1 MLMILHLYYI
11 QKQESDPTVFEV
23 WTVVVNPGQRQAV
36 IIRGHEGQQ
45 G

>member
-11 QKQESDPTVFEV
+11 QKQESNPTVFEV
-23 WTVVVNPGQRQAV
+23 WTVAVNPAQTQAV
-36 IIRGHEGQQ
+36 IIRGHEGHQ